1 MRTKKRTDFFHKG
14 FGNSP
19 KFQSILCE
27 CGCTRFACCSS
38 KTAGKAKLIFREWVL
53 IRFACSSI
61 KFNFYG
67 KDRIRLDKG
76 NQANRYVSF
85 YEIGG
90 TTYEVETSFSGT
102 ETLNNKIIRL
112 MLAEKIKSKGADN
125 SEEARYNNNTHSVLS
140 GGGKEEF
147 E

>member
-1 MRTKKRTDFFHKG
+1 M
-14 FGNSP
+14 
-19 KFQSILCE
+19 
-27 CGCTRFACCSS
+27 
-38 KTAGKAKLIFREWVL
+38 
-53 IRFACSSI
+53 
-61 KFNFYG
+61 
-67 KDRIRLDKG
+67 DKE
-76 NQANRYVSF
+76 NKENRYISI

-140 GGGKEEF
+140 GNKKEEF

>member
-1 MRTKKRTDFFHKG
+1 MDKKNKD
-14 FGNSP
+14 N
-19 KFQSILCE
+19 QYISI
-27 CGCTRFACCSS
+27 
-38 KTAGKAKLIFREWVL
+38 
-53 IRFACSSI
+53 
-61 KFNFYG
+61 
-67 KDRIRLDKG
+67 
-76 NQANRYVSF
+76 

-140 GGGKEEF
+140 GGKKEEF

>member
-1 MRTKKRTDFFHKG
+1 MDKE
-14 FGNSP
+14 N
-19 KFQSILCE
+19 
-27 CGCTRFACCSS
+27 
-38 KTAGKAKLIFREWVL
+38 
-53 IRFACSSI
+53 
-61 KFNFYG
+61 
-67 KDRIRLDKG
+67 KG
-76 NQANRYVSF
+76 NQYISI
-85 YEIGG
+85 YEIGS

-140 GGGKEEF
+140 GNKKEEF

>member
-1 MRTKKRTDFFHKG
+1 M
-14 FGNSP
+14 
-19 KFQSILCE
+19 
-27 CGCTRFACCSS
+27 
-38 KTAGKAKLIFREWVL
+38 
-53 IRFACSSI
+53 
-61 KFNFYG
+61 
-67 KDRIRLDKG
+67 DKE
-76 NQANRYVSF
+76 NKENRYISIC
-85 YEIGG
+85 EIGG

-140 GGGKEEF
+140 GNKKEEF

>member
-1 MRTKKRTDFFHKG
+1 MDKENKD
-14 FGNSP
+14 N
-19 KFQSILCE
+19 QYISI
-27 CGCTRFACCSS
+27 
-38 KTAGKAKLIFREWVL
+38 
-53 IRFACSSI
+53 
-61 KFNFYG
+61 
-67 KDRIRLDKG
+67 
-76 NQANRYVSF
+76 

-140 GGGKEEF
+140 GNKKEEF